1 VRPKQRV
8 ISDHVPGV
16 KGCDV
21 GSRRKK
27 RFAAA
32 SSGRP
37 GTDVVSV
44 AVAHLRCTA
53 AAAIQLR
60 DAIDKALWIGAPA
73 KPLRA
78 RRTDAGTTFVARAIK
93 KTPPGHA
100 PQRSDRAGGKDI
112 LPISAE
118 N

>member
-1 VRPKQRV
+1 MFRAF
-8 ISDHVPGV
+8 G
-16 KGCDV
+16 GCDV

-78 RRTDAGTTFVARAIK
+78 RRTDAGTTLSPEPSKKNLWGMRQIDRIAQAVRAYF
-93 KTPPGHA
+93 
-100 PQRSDRAGGKDI
+100 
-112 LPISAE
+112 PISAE

>member
-1 VRPKQRV
+1 LRRLRRKQRI
-8 ISDHVPGV
+8 ISGRVPGV

-32 SSGRP
+32 SSGGP

-44 AVAHLRCTA
+44 AVADLRCTA

-60 DAIDKALWIGAPA
+60 DAIDKAPLIGMRHSDRIAQAVRAYFPIGA
-73 KPLRA
+73 
-78 RRTDAGTTFVARAIK
+78 
-93 KTPPGHA
+93 
-100 PQRSDRAGGKDI
+100 
-112 LPISAE
+112 E